1 MENKNNNDYVVTL
14 CADNIDIAD
23 QVFSIPFKQYRDI
36 SIFIKLTE
44 MGSKEAGLIKP
55 AIIIVGPTG
64 IETEVSRRNNWEFTQ
79 DQFDRITA

>member
-55 AIIIVGPTG
+55 VIIIVGPTG
-64 IETEVSRRNNWEFTQ
+64 IETEVSRQNNWEFTQ